1 MCCITACNQ
10 NSTTGDGKRNTTEQ
24 YKLAIEYIDS
34 LPRLGDSSKIDIG
47 LRYLKK
53 AANRGLKDA
62 QGYLGYLYCNGKY
75 IKQDYTKAVK
85 WYAKAAEQGYA
96 AAQHNL
102 GALYCNGHGVEQDYA
117 KAAEWF
123 EKATEQGYAAAQY
136 SLGILYHNGL
146 GGGAGLYQSR

>member
-96 AAQHNL
+96 AAQ
-102 GALYCNGHGVEQDYA
+102 
-117 KAAEWF
+117 
-123 EKATEQGYAAAQY
+123 Y
-136 SLGILYHNGL
+136 SIGILYHNGL
-146 GGGAGLYQSR
+146 GGGA